1 MRKRNNLIITIAI
14 FVIVIC
20 LTLSLFIENEIGS
33 KITEIVTLL
42 TALVGAIALFVQF
55 KKDKDLNQATFIM
68 EFSKAF
74 FDSYNCKEVFLEIN
88 RIYGT
93 EDEDSFDFKKYEGS
107 IIDYLLWIESLSAVV
122 MDNVVNIKNIDRALN
137 FRFFVLAN
145 NKTVQQ
151 NELVKYKQLYK
162 GTYALYDLWY
172 KYRKKKHL
180 EIPREDN
187 SLHLTEGYNENL
199 KY

>member
-20 LTLSLFIENEIGS
+20 LTLSLFIESEIGS
-33 KITEIVTLL
+33 KITEIVTLI

-88 RIYGT
+88 RIYGS
-93 EDEDSFDFKKYEGS
+93 EDEDSFDFKKYESS

-122 MDNVVNIKNIDRALN
+122 MDNVVSIKNIDRALN

-187 SLHLTEGYNENL
+187 SLHLTEGYNDNL

>member
-33 KITEIVTLL
+33 KITEIVTLI

-74 FDSYNCKEVFLEIN
+74 FDAYNCKEVFLEIN

-93 EDEDSFDFKKYEGS
+93 ENEDSFDFKKYEGS

-122 MDNVVNIKNIDRALN
+122 MDNVVSIKNIDRALN

-187 SLHLTEGYNENL
+187 SLHLTEGYNDNL

>member
-1 MRKRNNLIITIAI
+1 MRKRNSLIITIAI
-14 FVIVIC
+14 FVIVIS

-33 KITEIVTLL
+33 KITEIVTLI

-88 RIYGT
+88 RIYGS
-93 EDEDSFDFKKYEGS
+93 EDEDSFDFKKYESS

-122 MDNVVNIKNIDRALN
+122 MDNVVSIKNIDRALN

>member
-122 MDNVVNIKNIDRALN
+122 MDNVVSIKNIDRALN

>member
-1 MRKRNNLIITIAI
+1 MRKRNSLIITIAI
-14 FVIVIC
+14 FVIVIS
-20 LTLSLFIENEIGS
+20 LTLSLFIESEIGS
-33 KITEIVTLL
+33 KITEIVTLI

-88 RIYGT
+88 RIYGS
-93 EDEDSFDFKKYEGS
+93 EDEDSFDFKKYESS

-122 MDNVVNIKNIDRALN
+122 MDNVVSIKNIDRALN